1 MKKDLVLV
9 LSIFLIS
16 CHHNSKNNLNES
28 VLNWEDISDKIIE
41 RSDLFKGE
49 RVLMIAEPGRFDSL
63 VSLLAQK
70 IKDKNALYLDLTLFQ
85 VLNYYLII

>member
-1 MKKDLVLV
+1 MKKNLVFM

-16 CHHNSKNNLNES
+16 CQYNSKNNLNKT
-28 VLNWEDISDKIIE
+28 VLKWEDISDKIIE

-49 RVLMIAEPGRFDSL
+49 RVLMIAEPGKFDTL

-70 IKDKNALYLDLTLFQ
+70 IKDKNAYT
-85 VLNYYLII
+85 